1 MAVVALLSCALVACA
16 PAAESPQ
23 SGLTDAEQ
31 AASAHPSLEDLWEG
45 SASFQLDQ
53 EDTGLPMGES
63 DTVVLPDG
71 TFRAYVHASHPSLG
85 VVDQCGDPVPFPGC
99 VVTFTSVDNGRTFA
113 PTPGSGGAV
122 TCMLPCKSC
131 PCESRRD
138 HIDQQQYPRV
148 TMPALADAGD
158 LEPWLL
164 VYEYRGSVF
173 MAQSPDGL
181 TWTRTAEL
189 PQTGVWKTWLM
200 PCRNEEAIGPHP
212 YAPDEYD
219 CLVGS
224 PPGLFVDHTDGH
236 TDGEAE
242 TYVFVG
248 LGQNPSAMGCYRGPL
263 GSPPALLRKCDHNPL
278 FEGNPAYGP
287 GDETGP
293 AANPHF
299 DFRTISSA
307 DVIRVGGRA
316 YMFYEGV
323 RGPEAGAA
331 GDTQFTL
338 GLARSVTAAIDG
350 PWETYPGNPIL
361 VDLPGNVGVGHAD
374 VLVHE
379 GLTWLYTSL
388 DGEMRSRLLLVWN

>member
-1 MAVVALLSCALVACA
+1 V
-16 PAAESPQ
+16 
-23 SGLTDAEQ
+23 
-31 AASAHPSLEDLWEG
+31 DLWEG

-331 GDTQFTL
+331 GSPPPRS
-338 GLARSVTAAIDG
+338 GGAR
-350 PWETYPGNPIL
+350 E
-361 VDLPGNVGVGHAD
+361 
-374 VLVHE
+374 
-379 GLTWLYTSL
+379 
-388 DGEMRSRLLLVWN
+388 RSCRWS